1 MLEGL
6 LGNKSAEKVMLA
18 LYEQEEIHA
27 SGIAQI
33 YETALD
39 PIKKQLERFE
49 ECGILLARHEG
60 RAKFYRF
67 NQNHPFHKPLMV
79 ILASAYKAA
88 ISRAIATSS
97 SPSPASDEFVVTQE
111 M

>member
-49 ECGILLARHEG
+49 ECGLLISRNEG

-67 NQNHPFHKPLMV
+67 NIDHPFHKPLMI
-79 ILASAYKAA
+79 ILATAYKAA
-88 ISRAIATSS
+88 ISKAMSGSASS
-97 SPSPASDEFVVTQE
+97 TAVSAEL
-111 M
+111 